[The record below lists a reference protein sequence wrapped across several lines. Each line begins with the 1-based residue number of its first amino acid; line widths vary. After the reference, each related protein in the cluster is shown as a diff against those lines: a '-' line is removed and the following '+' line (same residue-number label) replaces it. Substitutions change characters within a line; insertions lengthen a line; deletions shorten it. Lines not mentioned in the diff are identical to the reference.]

1 MVCMNSRWLH
11 FASAFRFATCACS
24 FCDTHSSLA
33 FLCVSVRSRAIW
45 TLTSSQLPPFNISS
59 LGRCRV
65 LLLCTLSICPFF
77 ANCLDPSRS
86 LTNVVPALFPPSCHS
101 FTSPFHNSATF
112 FYWLFHVQRKWIEFI
127 KFEEFCDIKAVA
139 DMIDLEI
146 TAAMWFCC
154 GSRLRICASS
164 WIELQEWGH
173 IVNLCFASF
182 PIKWC

>member
-77 ANCLDPSRS
+77 ADCFDPSLSLPLCSLSHFPAIPCRS
-86 LTNVVPALFPPSCHS
+86 FILRHSGADVLSLLSSSGIAPPPKSAHQQVQHCTCTALICTTTTITTTSDILAAASQLHRSRAQLLPLT
-101 FTSPFHNSATF
+101 
-112 FYWLFHVQRKWIEFI
+112 
-127 KFEEFCDIKAVA
+127 
-139 DMIDLEI
+139 
-146 TAAMWFCC
+146 
-154 GSRLRICASS
+154 
-164 WIELQEWGH
+164 
-173 IVNLCFASF
+173 
-182 PIKWC
+182 